1 MLQRAASNAYSWWWA
16 SHIRTKQSKWME
28 QHLQDFQE
36 KVEVVMKLLQEDGDS
51 FAKRAEMYYK
61 GRPELINFV
70 EESYRAYRA
79 LAERYDHI
87 SKELQNA
94 NNTIASI
101 CPEQVPFMEEDY
113 EDGSPKAPRK
123 APGGLK
129 PSNAAPKVPKPPR
142 KDLKTV
148 ISSATKK
155 FCTKKV
161 VTKTSGPK
169 ERIKS
174 GLNKK
179 EALEEI
185 DKLQKQILT
194 LQTVKEFVK
203 STYDN
208 AIQKYWD
215 TEEEIKGLQER
226 VSLLQDEFGEG
237 MVIEDDV
244 ARRLMTEAALKTCQ
258 ETLARL
264 RVKQERSFDETKIET
279 KRVKAVREKLESLM
293 HKLHYDDQISR
304 TEPRARKNVKQ
315 IVKDLD
321 EDIERMN
328 QQRQELQLLQN
339 QIKEQLATG
348 SSASGSVTEMA
359 EKIDELVNKVI
370 SLETSVSSHD
380 ALVTRLKAE
389 TDDLQS
395 QIVTLEDDKAAI
407 DEKNDLTTKLREMDE
422 KMMGIQDLNEMVE
435 TQNTDLQS
443 NFTKVL
449 CDLDHLSEDVP
460 NVKPDK
466 RDEIPDSS
474 KRESESSGVAV
485 SEHVVQRQ
493 DAVNQENVLINDSES
508 EKKPK
513 VSGSVDNDMQK
524 ENKIGVG
531 EFADNNV
538 QIENKINDLGL
549 GDNDVQ
555 KENKIEVADFSDNDV
570 QKDNKINDIGLRDN
584 NVQKDEETNVTALV
598 DNDVKKDNEI
608 KVTDSLE
615 NGAKSHDKLKV
626 MESSEKAEAS
636 STGGLSPFNAIKSHL
651 TNVIALTPMK
661 PKEQEKNPNT
671 GNSDALARSASSI
684 TSGDQDLSQQK
695 EGEKANSN
703 SESSGKQQERNATQ
717 SSSNTENADEVH
729 SQEQVAAL
737 VDNDVKKDNEIKVS
751 DSLENE
757 AKSDDKLKVMESSEK
772 VEASS
777 TGGQSP
783 FNVIRS
789 HLTNFIALTP
799 MKPKEQEKTPNTSNS
814 DTLARSASSITARDQ
829 DLSQHKET
837 EEANSNSE
845 QEKNATQS
853 SSKTENAREV
863 HSQEQVTAEEDEPN
877 WRQLFMDGMKD
888 KEKLLLTEYT
898 NILRNYKEMKK
909 TLSELEKQNQ
919 EILFDTS
926 LKLKEM
932 KSSTTLKDEE
942 IKLLR
947 RKLGLMER
955 SLEGNEDSEELRAIK
970 EPVKKEE
977 EEDDDDVVKILK
989 VHQPDSTSA
998 IEEKF
1003 RRRIDE
1009 LLEENLGF
1017 WLKFSTTFTE
1027 IQRFQTTIRD
1037 LQSDV
1042 SKLEENGKSESV
1054 RQSVK
1059 SEARPIFKHLVEI
1072 QTELS
1077 VWLEKSA
1084 SLKEELQH
1092 RSSSLCGI
1100 QEEITKALKA
1110 SAEDYDFKFT
1120 SYQAAKFQGEVLNM
1134 KQENKKVADELQAGL
1149 DHVSALQSEVE
1160 KVLAKMGEDFG
1171 FTSSKKQ
1178 QNTEMRHSDS
1188 SGSDSGRGNRS
1199 QVPLGAFIFG
1209 VKPKKQKHSIF
1220 SGISPGMH
1228 KKCRAAMKGHY
1239 L

>member
-28 QHLQDFQE
+28 QHLIDFQE
-36 KVEVVMKLLQEDGDS
+36 KVEAVMKLLQEDGDS

-101 CPEQVPFMEEDY
+101 CPEQVPFMDEDD
-113 EDGSPKAPRK
+113 EDGSPKASRK
-123 APGGLK
+123 APEGFK

-148 ISSATKK
+148 ITSATKN
-155 FCTKKV
+155 FCTNKKV
-161 VTKTSGPK
+161 VSKAGAPK
-169 ERIKS
+169 EPIKS
-174 GLNKK
+174 GLSKK

-215 TEEEIKGLQER
+215 TEEEIKRLQER
-226 VSLLQDEFGEG
+226 VSLLHDEFGEG

-258 ETLARL
+258 ETLTRL
-264 RVKQERSFDETKIET
+264 RVKQERSFDETKIEN

-293 HKLHYDDQISR
+293 HKLHYDQVSR
-304 TEPRARKNVKQ
+304 PEPKTGKNVKQ
-315 IVKDLD
+315 MAKDLD
-321 EDIERMN
+321 QDIEKMN

-339 QIKEQLATG
+339 RIKEQIAAG
-348 SSASGSVTEMA
+348 SSGSISVSEMA

-370 SLETSVSSHD
+370 SLETSISSQD
-380 ALVTRLKAE
+380 ALVTRLRAE
-389 TDDLQS
+389 TDELQS
-395 QIVTLEDDKAAI
+395 QIVYLEDDRSSLI
-407 DEKNDLTTKLREMDE
+407 DEKNDLTAKLREMDE
-422 KMMGIQDLNEMVE
+422 KMQVIQDLNEMVE
-435 TQNTDLQS
+435 TQNTDLQTH
-443 NFTKVL
+443 FTEAL
-449 CDLDHLSEDVP
+449 CDLDHLSEEVP
-460 NVKPDK
+460 IAKPDK
-466 RDEIPDSS
+466 RDEIPDLS
-474 KRESESSGVAV
+474 KRESEPSGEAI
-485 SEHVVQRQ
+485 SNHEVQRQ
-493 DAVNQENVLINDSES
+493 DEGPTVKPDERDKIPTKRESEPSSEAVSKHEVQRQHEVPNVKPDERAKIPDLSNRESEALGEAVPEHEVQRQDECPIVKPDERAKIPDLSKRESEALGEAVPEHEVQRQDEVSIVKPDERAKIPDLSKREREPLVEAVPGHEVQRPDALNQENLSINDLES
-508 EKKPK
+508 DKKPK
-513 VSGSVDNDMQK
+513 V
-524 ENKIGVG
+524 
-531 EFADNNV
+531 A
-538 QIENKINDLGL
+538 GL
-549 GDNDVQ
+549 
-555 KENKIEVADFSDNDV
+555 EDNDV
-570 QKDNKINDIGLRDN
+570 QKDNKIGAADFADD
-584 NVQKDEETNVTALV
+584 NVQKDNKIDEISLGKDRETNVTGSV
-598 DNDVKKDNEI
+598 DNEM
-608 KVTDSLE
+608 KVTDSLQNE
-615 NGAKSHDKLKV
+615 TRSDNEHKV
-626 MESSEKAEAS
+626 TESSEKE
-636 STGGLSPFNAIKSHL
+636 
-651 TNVIALTPMK
+651 
-661 PKEQEKNPNT
+661 
-671 GNSDALARSASSI
+671 
-684 TSGDQDLSQQK
+684 
-695 EGEKANSN
+695 
-703 SESSGKQQERNATQ
+703 
-717 SSSNTENADEVH
+717 
-729 SQEQVAAL
+729 
-737 VDNDVKKDNEIKVS
+737 
-751 DSLENE
+751 
-757 AKSDDKLKVMESSEK
+757 
-772 VEASS
+772 EASS
-777 TGGQSP
+777 TGGQSR
-783 FNVIRS
+783 FNVFKS
-789 HLTNFIALTP
+789 HITNFISLTQ
-799 MKPKEQEKTPNTSNS
+799 MKPKEQEKTPSPGNNS
-814 DTLARSASSITARDQ
+814 PARSASSIATGDQ
-829 DLSQHKET
+829 DLSQHKES
-837 EEANSNSE
+837 EEANSYSE
-845 QEKNATQS
+845 SSRDQQEKNATQS
-853 SSKTENAREV
+853 TSETENAHEV
-863 HSQEQVTAEEDEPN
+863 HSQKQATAKDDGPN

-898 NILRNYKEMKK
+898 NILRNYKDVKK

-926 LKLKEM
+926 LKLKEL
-932 KSSTTLKDEE
+932 KSSNALKDEE

-947 RKLGLMER
+947 QKLGLMER
-955 SLEGNEDSEELRAIK
+955 SFEGNKDLKELRATE

-977 EEDDDDVVKILK
+977 EDDYDMEILK

-1003 RRRIDE
+1003 RRSIDE
-1009 LLEENLGF
+1009 ILEENLGF

-1027 IQRFQTTIRD
+1027 IQRFETTIKD

-1042 SKLEENGKSESV
+1042 TKLEESGKSESV
-1054 RQSVK
+1054 RQSMK

-1077 VWLEKSA
+1077 VWLEKGA
-1084 SLKEELQH
+1084 SLKEELQR
-1092 RSSSLCGI
+1092 RSSSLCEI

-1134 KQENKKVADELQAGL
+1134 KQENNKVADELQAGL
-1149 DHVSALQSEVE
+1149 DHVSGLQSEVE
-1160 KVLAKMGEDFG
+1160 KVLAKMGEQFG
-1171 FTSSKKQ
+1171 LTSSKKQ
-1178 QNTEMRHSDS
+1178 RNTEIRHSDS
-1188 SGSDSGRGNRS
+1188 SGSGNRSHS

-1228 KKCRAAMKGHY
+1228 RKYRAAIKGQY